1 MPKKQKDL
9 EVLEELISVA
19 PTPEPIAE
27 NEESDG
33 EMELK
38 PQKKKIYNVKPK
50 DPNTPKKERTPAQI
64 EAWKKAL
71 AKRQANRETRMSEKE
86 TEKERIARELN
97 EKKILAK
104 KQVEDKIVKKAISIK
119 KKAIKKEIILD
130 EISDDETPIEEI
142 KQIVRKQTATRQ
154 QPVRQVNT
162 VVQTPVKPVPQLPR
176 IVFM

>member
-9 EVLEELISVA
+9 EVLEELVSE
-19 PTPEPIAE
+19 PEPL
-27 NEESDG
+27 EESDG

-38 PQKKKIYNVKPK
+38 PQKKRIYNVKPK
-50 DPNTPKKERTPAQI
+50 DPNAPKRDRTEAQRM
-64 EAWKKAL
+64 AWDKAL
-71 AKRQANRETRMSEKE
+71 ATRQANRDNRKIVKE

-97 EKKILAK
+97 EKKLLAK

-130 EISDDETPIEEI
+130 EISDDDTPMEEI
-142 KQIVRKQTATRQ
+142 KQIVKKQAVRQ
-154 QPVRQVNT
+154 QPVRQVN
-162 VVQTPVKPVPQLPR
+162 QQPVKLVPQIPR